1 MQRCREDSLP
11 HLGVLCD
18 LLDRA
23 VALDALDHVED
34 ADECGQGDDGR
45 VGVRL
50 HRIQT
55 AGRKPV
61 GGQAELGYVLG
72 ERHDDL
78 DIRLVRK
85 LLRLTIELVLCL
97 GLCLRQIETATDH
110 GRRSQSARGRR

>member
-1 MQRCREDSLP
+1 MP

-55 AGRKPV
+55 AGRQPV
-61 GGQAELGYVLG
+61 GGQAELGDV
-72 ERHDDL
+72 RHDDL
-78 DIRLVRK
+78 DSRLFRK
-85 LLRLTIELVLCL
+85 LRCL
-97 GLCLRQIETATDH
+97 FRPIVHIG
-110 GRRSQSARGRR
+110 